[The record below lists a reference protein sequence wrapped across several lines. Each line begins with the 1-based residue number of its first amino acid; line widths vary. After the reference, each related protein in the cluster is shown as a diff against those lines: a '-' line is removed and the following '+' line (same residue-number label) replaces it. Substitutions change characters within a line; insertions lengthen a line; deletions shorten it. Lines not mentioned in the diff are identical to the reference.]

1 MIHRD
6 SYDSYST
13 WFIEKKVSIF
23 FLRSESIF
31 RKMCQQFW
39 KLCVS
44 VGPPNISK
52 AILSINTGTLF
63 LKKKD
68 FSTIISKIILTTIY
82 VQKKQNEKYPWIV
95 NAVHAALLKTQCV
108 VIRLKPL
115 LFQQLQKLKIRLNLS
130 YLKMQ
135 SPPLGYI

>member
-1 MIHRD
+1 M
-6 SYDSYST
+6 
-13 WFIEKKVSIF
+13 
-23 FLRSESIF
+23 
-31 RKMCQQFW
+31 
-39 KLCVS
+39 
-44 VGPPNISK
+44 
-52 AILSINTGTLF
+52 LF
-63 LKKKD
+63 L
-68 FSTIISKIILTTIY
+68 TAIY